1 MFRKHLRMVP
11 QGHSA
16 INRARAELTMVL
28 ADKSWRQDFVAAVR
42 PAGGVKIFNHR
53 HLACRSM

>member
-1 MFRKHLRMVP
+1 MSRKRLRMVP

-28 ADKSWRQDFVAAVR
+28 ADKSRRQNLVAGRR
-42 PAGGVKIFNHR
+42 PTGGESFLTIVT
-53 HLACRSM
+53 